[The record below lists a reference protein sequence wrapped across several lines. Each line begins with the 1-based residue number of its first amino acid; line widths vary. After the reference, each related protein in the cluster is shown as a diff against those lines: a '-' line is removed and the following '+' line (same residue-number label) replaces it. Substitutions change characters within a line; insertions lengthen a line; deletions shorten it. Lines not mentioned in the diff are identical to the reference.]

1 MPRRFPVTAII
12 NVQGPDGSKAV
23 LRPQFIRDE
32 DDPIHNPISPELR
45 MPGKN
50 GNSPYNIAFTGMAA
64 GFDGSGQASFY
75 MRDASMPELDSYT
88 IEVSTRPGIGLVWI
102 GTVLISLGGLLSM
115 RRRSLEN
122 KLNPPGDGD
131 RSVQLPIDSEPEAT
145 EHAEAKRV
153 AADRKPVGVAMRDMT
168 N

>member
-1 MPRRFPVTAII
+1 
-12 NVQGPDGSKAV
+12 
-23 LRPQFIRDE
+23 
-32 DDPIHNPISPELR
+32 
-45 MPGKN
+45 
-50 GNSPYNIAFTGMAA
+50 
-64 GFDGSGQASFY
+64 
-75 MRDASMPELDSYT
+75 
-88 IEVSTRPGIGLVWI
+88 
-102 GTVLISLGGLLSM
+102 VLISLGGLLSM